1 MISRYFQN
9 GLSMVALDCFENMQ
23 AEGIQPDRIIFTTV
37 LKACVGAGSIK
48 HAMEI
53 HDQIIRIG
61 LYMDVNI
68 SSSLVVTYAKFKCLK
83 ESRNVFNVTSQRNV
97 VLWGAMITGY
107 IEHGFGHDAL
117 SLYQKMQEIGV
128 KPDRVIYLCLLKA
141 CGCIETIKPCK
152 ILHDEIIRAGMGS
165 CKHTSGRVCKMCVPK

>member
-9 GLSMVALDCFENMQ
+9 GLSMVDLECFENMQ
-23 AEGIQPDRIIFTTV
+23 AEGIQPDRVIFTTV

-48 HAMEI
+48 HAMET

-68 SSSLVVTYAKFKCLK
+68 SSSLIVTYAKFRCLK

-107 IEHGFGHDAL
+107 IEHGFGHDTL
-117 SLYQKMQEIGV
+117 SLYQQMQEIGI
-128 KPDRVIYLCLLKA
+128 KPDSHLVVFF
-141 CGCIETIKPCK
+141 ESMW
-152 ILHDEIIRAGMGS
+152 LH
-165 CKHTSGRVCKMCVPK
+165 